1 MYKLTT
7 KNRVYNLSDIE
18 SAGLSYVPFTTM
30 QYGTDTPMA
39 KFKHLWGEREQ
50 IYLSD
55 YDNLNLE
62 RMRGVQIF
70 TGTPT
75 FRETD
80 GKYHYLVDID
90 IEYLMLSLH
99 KEHVSRIGKLYR
111 DNIQGNACITRTKS
125 GGLRLSAFTDGCD
138 YKRSFTN
145 DEGMLIEFF
154 GRHAMSKYD
163 DRYEIVEGCILD
175 IPYMPIDVYKDMSEV
190 CHEVGNLHYF
200 KKKHNTITSEK
211 RSIDSM
217 VLEWKEKYLKCG
229 KVQESQLV
237 STDYCPMTNHSS
249 SRNEIRYTKYPNG
262 SIDGICFNC
271 GERWWEKQKKFRS
284 QPVNKRIDKSINKSI
299 NRRLV

>member
-18 SAGLSYVPFTTM
+18 SAGLSYVPFTTRAD
-30 QYGTDTPMA
+30 GTDTPMA

-75 FRETD
+75 FREMN

-90 IEYLMLSLH
+90 IEYLMLATH
-99 KEHVSRIGKLYR
+99 REHVSRIGKIYR
-111 DNIQGNACITRTKS
+111 DNIKGNACITRTKS

-145 DEGMLIEFF
+145 EQGMLIEFF

-163 DRYEIVEGCILD
+163 DRYEIVEGCLLD
-175 IPYMPIDVYKDMSEV
+175 IPYIGIDCYKDMSEV
-190 CHEVGNLHYF
+190 VSEIGEQHYF
-200 KKKHNTITSEK
+200 KNKHNTIKKTQQ
-211 RSIDSM
+211 SIDGM
-217 VLEWKEKYLKCG
+217 VIHWTETFLGYT
-229 KVQESQLV
+229 KVQQSQLI
-237 STDYCPMTNHSS
+237 STSYCPITKHESN
-249 SRNEIRYTKYPNG
+249 RNEIRYTKYPNG

-284 QPVNKRIDKSINKSI
+284 QPVNKRIDKSINKRI
-299 NRRLV
+299 NRRLA